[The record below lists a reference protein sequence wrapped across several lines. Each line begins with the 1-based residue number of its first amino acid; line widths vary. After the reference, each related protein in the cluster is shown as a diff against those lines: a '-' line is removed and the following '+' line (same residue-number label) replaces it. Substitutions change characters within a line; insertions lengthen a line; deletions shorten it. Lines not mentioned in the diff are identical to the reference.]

1 MVGRLAL
8 KNIRK
13 LFPDGEHS
21 KLEVLAF
28 PSLELSSDQSI
39 AVIGSSGSG
48 KTTLLNLIGLLDGPT
63 EGEIFFNGEAIS
75 RLRSKEKARFRGD
88 HFGYVVQDFAL
99 IEEDTAY
106 QNIQIPL
113 NYSTKQD
120 LVKNKKAIIQ
130 TIAQGLGIENLLT
143 KKVKL
148 LSGGERQRV
157 AIARALVN
165 QPTFLLAD
173 EPTGNLDQA
182 TGEKIFGLLK
192 GVSQNAKGLILV
204 THNMDLANRCD
215 RIIEIHNK
223 DIREIK

>member
-1 MVGRLAL
+1 M
-8 KNIRK
+8 
-13 LFPDGEHS
+13 
-21 KLEVLAF
+21 
-28 PSLELSSDQSI
+28 
-39 AVIGSSGSG
+39 
-48 KTTLLNLIGLLDGPT
+48 
-63 EGEIFFNGEAIS
+63 
-75 RLRSKEKARFRGD
+75 
-88 HFGYVVQDFAL
+88 QDFAL

-106 QNIQIPL
+106 QNIQIPFY
-113 NYSTKQD
+113 YSTKQD
-120 LVKNKKAIIQ
+120 LVKNQKAIIE

-182 TGEKIFGLLK
+182 TGEKIFSLLK

-204 THNMDLANRCD
+204 THNLDLTNRCD
-215 RIIEIHNK
+215 RIIEIHNTG
-223 DIREIK
+223 IREIK